1 MPHPAVSCASPV
13 RSWLSWIER
22 LTTNQKA
29 AGSSPAER
37 APQTP
42 LFAGVFPAIGDGLR
56 LLERALDAVGHEG
69 VDATLGTL
77 CGRLVRDHEQR
88 SAGRAR
94 RSPTTEGSRRRC
106 SCRR

>member
-1 MPHPAVSCASPV
+1 M
-13 RSWLSWIER
+13 
-22 LTTNQKA
+22 
-29 AGSSPAER
+29 SPAAMYCWPMLAHHR
-37 APQTP
+37 DDLA
-42 LFAGVFPAIGDGLR
+42 VGDGLR

-77 CGRLVRDHEQR
+77 RGRLMRDHEQR